1 MVIYDAGPFGDFD
14 CAFAWWARGASGL
27 TIRTTL
33 PFLSSRTDVLVGPG
47 SKADIRN
54 INLLATLLVHAQSA
68 DGDGYW
74 SSLGASFA
82 DDLVSL
88 LDGHLLSGLVEAPW
102 IRVSDRRDWGD
113 PRNDQIFFGALQE
126 LTACAAAEATRL
138 DNASSP
144 REEMIRG
151 GILDEMQALLAT
163 YRDIVTSTSER
174 GRGDTA

>member
-1 MVIYDAGPFGDFD
+1 MGF
-14 CAFAWWARGASGL
+14 
-27 TIRTTL
+27 
-33 PFLSSRTDVLVGPG
+33 
-47 SKADIRN
+47 
-54 INLLATLLVHAQSA
+54 
-68 DGDGYW
+68 
-74 SSLGASFA
+74 GASFA

-126 LTACAAAEATRL
+126 LTAYAAAEATRL

-144 REEMIRG
+144 QRTMIPG
-151 GILDEMQALLAT
+151 GILNEMQALLAK